1 MKLFSSGEDKHLAIK
16 IAENLGIKT
25 SPMEIFVFPDGE
37 KRIKLN
43 ENVVGQDTFLLKSTG
58 IPTDSN
64 LMELFFTIDALKR
77 SGAKSIT
84 AVIPY
89 LAYSRQDH
97 VFREGEDVSL
107 DVIIKTLENLGISR
121 IISLDFHSIKIP
133 ELFSVPVTH
142 ISALPLFADK
152 IKQLKERDIVL
163 VSPDMGGVRRI
174 KQLSVL
180 LENTPF
186 VTIVKDRDLKTGHI
200 EVSGLSGEV
209 RGKTAII
216 VDDIIST
223 GLTLSKASTL
233 ILEEGAEKVYMFAT
247 HPVFA
252 EKAEEVLQ
260 KSEALKIFVTDTI
273 NVPDNKQFTKLEIL
287 SVAKLIAEELRDNNG

>member
-1 MKLFSSGEDKHLAIK
+1 MKLFSTGEDKHLALK
-16 IAENLGIKT
+16 VAENLGVKI

-43 ENVVGQDTFLLKSTG
+43 ESVVGQDTFLLKSTG

-84 AVIPY
+84 AVVPY

-107 DVIIKTLENLGISR
+107 SVIIKTLETLGMSR
-121 IISLDFHSIKIP
+121 IIALDFHSIKIP
-133 ELFSVPVTH
+133 EFFSIPVIH
-142 ISALPLFADK
+142 LSALSLFAEK
-152 IKQLKERDIVL
+152 IKQMKEGNVVL

-180 LENTPF
+180 LENVPF
-186 VTIVKDRDLKTGHI
+186 VTIVKDRDLKTGRI
-200 EVSGLSGEV
+200 EVSNLSGDV

-223 GLTLSKASTL
+223 GLTISKASTL
-233 ILEEGAEKVYMFAT
+233 LLEEGAEKVYMFAT

-252 EKAEEVLQ
+252 EKAGEVLQ
-260 KSEALKIFVTDTI
+260 KSEAERVFVTDTI
-273 NVPDNKQFTKLEIL
+273 NVPNNKQFAKLEIL
-287 SVAKLIAEELRDNNG
+287 SVAKLIAEEIKENS